1 MASSSSS
8 PSSCSRIVA
17 IPLTVEVAHPK
28 LGIISPLLTNSRTKV
43 GNQGTSTKTPN
54 IVPCTNTYHLAPSGR
69 AGRPVMSSSRNKPR
83 ETIPVDN
90 GADGVEALELQV
102 GVLERHPYSSQSFT
116 PMGGDECV
124 SYVVLVADSDQTGT
138 RPDPSTVRAFTVLG
152 TQGVCYDAGLWHA
165 PMAVVGKTMDFAIFQ
180 FMNGVEEEDC
190 EMVDLAEPL
199 RILLSAEK

>member
-1 MASSSSS
+1 
-8 PSSCSRIVA
+8 
-17 IPLTVEVAHPK
+17 
-28 LGIISPLLTNSRTKV
+28 
-43 GNQGTSTKTPN
+43 
-54 IVPCTNTYHLAPSGR
+54 
-69 AGRPVMSSSRNKPR
+69 MSSSRNKPR

-165 PMAVVGKTMDFAIFQ
+165 PMAVVGKVR
-180 FMNGVEEEDC
+180 GEG
-190 EMVDLAEPL
+190 
-199 RILLSAEK
+199 